1 MSGSEFIARDGAGY
15 DLQMGRWSR
24 LLAVPFLEFVGL
36 NPGRGERI
44 LDMGCGTGSLTREL
58 ARQDPSALVVGLDYA
73 AAYVNYAAGQ
83 DVSGSAFLV
92 GDGARLPFLGS
103 AFDRCLSQLVL
114 HFVPDP
120 DRAISEL
127 QRVTRPGGVVAAT
140 VWDAGGG
147 VIVNRLFCDTAA
159 AVSPGGQ
166 EFRARIFG
174 RPMTQ
179 PGHLETVWRL
189 AGFTDTET
197 TTLTIRMDFESFTD
211 YWAPYVGGDG
221 PYAGFVSQLDEQSRI
236 ELTEAVRQAYLAG
249 MDGGPRS
256 FTANAWAVKG
266 RVPESVNRPR
276 NR

>member
-1 MSGSEFIARDGAGY
+1 MSGSEFVAQDGAGY
-15 DLQMGRWSR
+15 ELQMGRWSR
-24 LLAVPFLEFVGL
+24 LLAAQFVEFVGL
-36 NPGRGERI
+36 KPGSSERI

-58 ARQDPSALVVGLDYA
+58 ARRDASALVIGLDYA
-73 AAYVNYAAGQ
+73 AAYVDYAAER
-83 DVSGSAFLV
+83 DASGSAFLV
-92 GDGARLPFLGS
+92 ADGASLPFSAS
-103 AFDRCLSQLVL
+103 AFDRSVSQLVL

-120 DRAISEL
+120 DQAISEL
-127 QRVTRPGGVVAAT
+127 QRVTRPGGVAAAS

-174 RPMTQ
+174 RQMTQ
-179 PGHLETVWRL
+179 PGRLETAWRR
-189 AGFTDTET
+189 AGFTDTKT
-197 TTLTIRMDFESFTD
+197 ATLTIRMDFESFTD

-221 PYAGFVSQLDEQSRI
+221 PYAGFVSQLDEPSRI

-249 MDGGPRS
+249 MDDGPRS

-266 RVPESVNRPR
+266 RVPGSVNRPR
-276 NR
+276 V